1 MKASFIQP
9 PEPGSIIPAMQA
21 LNIALFQL
29 LGAGHAPDS
38 PLLWFAGNVAEHAS
52 WVCVALMAWAAWR
65 WPAQRL
71 YVLAVL
77 VTAGAA
83 SLLAHALADALAM
96 PRPFVLGLSPAHIEH
111 GARGSLP
118 SAHATVMFTVGL
130 VFCLRPVL
138 RKIGIAILA
147 VAALTGWARIY
158 VGVHFPFDVLAGL
171 LLAGV
176 ITAAFWLLQ
185 QFGRRF
191 IAPRIARNGLRA

>member
-1 MKASFIQP
+1 MST
-9 PEPGSIIPAMQA
+9 MQA

-29 LGAGHAPDS
+29 LGAGHVPGS
-38 PLLWFAGNVAEHAS
+38 PLLWLAGIVAEHAS

-71 YVLAVL
+71 YVLAV
-77 VTAGAA
+77 VIAAGVA
-83 SLLAHALADALAM
+83 SLLAHGLAEAFAM

-138 RKIGIAILA
+138 RKIGLAILGVA
-147 VAALTGWARIY
+147 VLTGWARIY
-158 VGVHFPFDVLAGL
+158 VGVHFPFDILAGL
-171 LLAGV
+171 LLAGA
-176 ITAAFWLLQ
+176 ITAVFWVLHQL
-185 QFGRRF
+185 GRRF
-191 IAPRIARNGLRA
+191 IAPLITRNSLRA